1 MAESVN
7 FNLRFMRFLTLT
19 ILSFFTLTLAMAQND
34 GMQQRWEKID
44 SYLNQSLPKSAL
56 TDLEKIYKESKEKN
70 DADNQIKALIYMMR
84 CTDMTEEDAFEKDI
98 AFVRKEVTTA
108 VFPVNAMLQ
117 SMLGEMYWQYFQRRR
132 YNSDISASTNIDDT
146 DIQTWDQKTILQA
159 SIEAYQASLKDKVK
173 LLAYPT
179 DNFKHVIYS
188 SPYHAYT
195 ANLYDFLGRR
205 AFIFFQSAEAG
216 ISRPAEQF
224 NLNNTAYF
232 SLSAEFVTLPI
243 ESKDSLSTQ
252 LYAMKLIQ
260 DLEKIHLKDTDP
272 TILADLVLTRFTF
285 VADNSGLSNTDE
297 LRLNSLSKLEQSCLK
312 YPVSTEVSYAIAAI
326 WRERASNMT
335 GFKNSPAY
343 PDANLTAIQIC
354 DAAIKRFP
362 NSLGAQNCESLK
374 SNIYSPSL
382 ALTIEEVQIPQT
394 PFRIHVAYNNV
405 KKVHMRAI
413 RLNVAEAEKL
423 KTDLQ
428 YNYDADRF
436 DHFKTYLERI
446 PTKKWSADLIQD
458 PQLREHSTE
467 LVAEP
472 LPEGIYLLIAT
483 DVEKIE
489 KDKAFFSY
497 AFTTISNISY
507 VSRIKEGKAQVYVLE
522 RNTGKPIKDAQVSA
536 FISDYDYQSKK
547 NRKKVIG
554 TYTTDANGYVEVAGQ
569 KNSYSNYVRLDIS
582 TKNDR
587 LINDS
592 KNSYGF
598 YLYADER
605 NYTPTEIQPTTLIL
619 FTDRSIYRPGQTV
632 YFKGILYNGE
642 KKNNFSVVKNYP
654 LTVSFYDANGKETST
669 LELTTNEFGSVQGS
683 FTAPVGSLTGQMS
696 IGNYMNLTYF
706 NVEEYK
712 RPKFEVKIQP
722 LSGQF
727 KLNQE
732 VHVKAEA
739 KAFAGNAIDGAQVN
753 YRVVRQIQLPYW
765 YAKYWSNINTAETVI
780 TTGTTGTDV
789 NGMFTIN
796 FQALPDASVSAESK
810 STFSYTIYAD
820 VIDISGETR
829 SDQYTIAIGYSSL
842 ILDIQTP
849 AVVEKGKPAT
859 ITVSATNQTGE
870 PESANVRIKVFKLQA
885 PEKAL
890 RQRLWEAP
898 DKPLLSEEAFH
909 KLFPEDEYAN
919 ETAIENF
926 PQKLIAETVIKTDS
940 GKTAGWNI
948 PDSWE
953 SGQYLIL
960 ATAADKEGVESETQF
975 VFRKIDPAN
984 NKLAVAAPLLARIT
998 KASFQPN
1005 EKVIFEI
1012 GSSFSDVHVLCEIE
1026 RNGTV
1031 IRKEFL
1037 SLKNETKRIEQLL
1050 TEEDRGG
1057 LSVHYIFVHNSRVY
1071 GGTEEIIIPF
1081 TNKEL
1086 DIRWETF
1093 RSKLLP
1099 GQAEQWRL
1107 IIKKNNGE
1115 KAAAEFLAT
1124 MYDASLDAFVKHSWF
1139 MNLYQSNYGRLSWMN
1154 NHDGFGTEG
1163 FEVWDNHPSEKYIS
1177 QKYYDH
1183 FNWFGYSFGY
1193 HYGGYR
1199 NGALRMKKSAAPG
1212 NAEEVMYEKESADMA
1227 AAPAMSAMAE
1237 GSFKALDLS
1246 FTTTQSN
1253 ALATS
1258 SQKEEQPEQPA
1269 IRKDFRETAFFFPDL
1284 KTDAEGNIVLNFTVP
1299 EALTRWKMMGL
1310 AHTKDL
1316 SYGLT
1321 QQEVVTQKDLMVVP
1335 NAPRFLREGDQLV
1348 LSAKVTNLSG
1358 GPLTGTVTLQLF
1370 DAATMQ
1376 PIDKELGNTEP
1387 LKPFG
1392 NANTPSEVKNWSI
1405 KVPGNFQAIVYRI
1418 VATAGKHS
1426 DGEENIIPVFSN
1438 RMLVTESIP
1447 MVVTKGQTK
1456 TYNLEKLAS
1465 HTSNTLVNHRL
1476 TLELTPNPVWY
1487 AVQALPYLAE
1497 YPYECA
1503 EQTFSRYY
1511 ANSLAGFVANSSP
1524 EFKRMF
1530 ELWKNLEPDALL
1542 SNLEKNQELKMLLLE
1557 QTPWLRAAE
1566 SETEQKRRIGL
1577 LFDLTRM
1584 NSELDRAIGKLEQMQ
1599 LPNGAFPWFT
1609 GMREDRYITQHILI
1623 GLGHLKHLGVQQRH
1637 EDEMNDIT
1645 RKALQYSE
1653 ERLLRDYQEL
1663 LRRAKVDKLKLEEV
1677 RPSSLEVH
1685 YLYGRS
1691 FFETKAEGELAT
1703 AVEFYKNQSRKYW
1716 TEYALYEQALIGL
1729 VAYRDGNTQVS
1740 ELIHKSFKERAIVT
1754 EDKGMYWKTNPGYY
1768 WYEAPIERQAILIEF
1783 FEETAKDRSSVDKMR
1798 FWLLTQKQTTHW
1810 KTTKATT
1817 EACYALL
1824 LNGTSWLSVDTT
1836 LSVEVAHKKVD
1847 FPENNIN
1854 PTLTKVWE
1862 SKEIKPEMSKVT
1874 LSKQGEGVAW
1884 GALHWQY
1891 YEDLDKITTH
1901 KNDQIQ
1907 LTKELMLEVQTPS
1920 GAVLT
1925 PVTATTALKAG
1936 DLVKVKLVIR
1946 SDRDLEYVHVQD
1958 MRAAGFEPL
1967 NVLSGAKWN
1976 NSFGYYES
1984 TRDASTDFFIGFLPR
1999 GTYVFE
2005 YSLRVNNAGNFSN
2018 GITNIQCMYAP
2029 EFNAHSQGIRV
2040 EIK

>member
-1 MAESVN
+1 
-7 FNLRFMRFLTLT
+7 MRFLTLT
-19 ILSFFTLTLAMAQND
+19 ILSFFTLTLAMAQTD

-98 AFVRKEVTTA
+98 AFVRKEITTA
-108 VFPVNAMLQ
+108 AFPVNAVLQ

-132 YNSDISASTNIDDT
+132 YNSDISASTNVDDN

-159 SIEAYQASLKDKVK
+159 SIQAYHASLKDKEK
-173 LLAYPT
+173 LLTYPT
-179 DNFKHVIYS
+179 DNFRHVIYS
-188 SPYHAYT
+188 SIYHTYT
-195 ANLYDFLGRR
+195 TNLYDFLGRKTL
-205 AFIFFQSAEAG
+205 IFFQSAEAG
-216 ISRPAEQF
+216 INRPAEQF

-232 SLSAEFVTLPI
+232 SLSAEFVTLTI
-243 ESKDSLSTQ
+243 ESKDTLSTH
-252 LYAMKLIQ
+252 LYAMKLMQ

-272 TILADLVLTRFTF
+272 SILTDLVMTRFAF
-285 VADNSGLSNTDE
+285 VAANSGLSNTDE
-297 LRLNSLSKLEQSCLK
+297 LRLNTLSKLEQSCLK
-312 YPVSTEVSYAIAAI
+312 YPVSTEVSYAMASI

-382 ALTIEEVQIPQT
+382 ALTIEEVHIPQT

-405 KKVHMRAI
+405 KTVYMRAI
-413 RLNVAEAEKL
+413 RLSVAEAEKL
-423 KTDLQ
+423 KNDLQ

-436 DHFKTYLERI
+436 DHFKPYLERI
-446 PTKKWSADLIQD
+446 PTKKWSVDLIQD

-467 LVAEP
+467 LVAEA
-472 LPEGIYLLIAT
+472 LSEGIYLLIAT
-483 DVEKIE
+483 DVTKIE
-489 KDKAFFSY
+489 KNKAFFAY

-507 VSRIKEGKAQVYVLE
+507 VSRIREGKAQIYVLE

-554 TYTTDANGYVEVAGQ
+554 TYTTDVNGYVEVTGQ

-587 LINDS
+587 LINDNR
-592 KNSYGF
+592 NSYGF
-598 YLYADER
+598 YLYSDER
-605 NYTPTEIQPTTLIL
+605 YYNPTEIQPATLLL

-632 YFKGILYNGE
+632 YFKGIVYNGE
-642 KKNNFSVVKNYP
+642 KKNNYSVIKNYP
-654 LTVSFYDANGKETST
+654 VTISFYDANGKETSS

-683 FTAPVGSLTGQMS
+683 FTTPVGSLTGQMS
-696 IGNYMNLTYF
+696 IGNYMQRAYF

-722 LSGQF
+722 LTEQV
-727 KLNQE
+727 KLSQE

-765 YAKYWSNINTAETVI
+765 YTKYWTNINTAETVI
-780 TTGTTGTDV
+780 TTGTTETDV
-789 NGMFTIN
+789 NGMFNIN
-796 FQALPDASVSAESK
+796 FQTLPDASVSAESK

-820 VIDISGETR
+820 VIDISGETH

-842 ILDIQTP
+842 TLGIQTP

-870 PESANVRIKVFKLQA
+870 PESANVRIRIFRLQP
-885 PEKAL
+885 PEKVL
-890 RQRLWEAP
+890 RQRLWETP
-898 DKPLLSEEAFH
+898 DKPLLSEEAFR

-919 ETAIENF
+919 ETAVENF
-926 PQKLIAETVIKTDS
+926 PQKLISEIIIKTDS
-940 GKTAGWNI
+940 GKTAPWNI
-948 PDSWE
+948 PDNWE

-960 ATAADKEGVESETQF
+960 ATAPDKDGVESETQLLF
-975 VFRKIDPAN
+975 QKMDPAS
-984 NKLAVAAPLLARIT
+984 NKLAVVVPLFARVT
-998 KASFQPN
+998 KESFQPN
-1005 EKVIFEI
+1005 EKAVFEI

-1026 RNGTV
+1026 RNGTI

-1057 LSVHYIFVHNSRVY
+1057 LSVQYIFVHNSRVY
-1071 GGTEEIIIPF
+1071 GGTENINIPF

-1107 IIKKNNGE
+1107 IIKKSNGE

-1124 MYDASLDAFVKHSWF
+1124 MYDASLDAFVKHNWF
-1139 MNLYQSNYGRLSWMN
+1139 MNLYQYNYGRLSWMN

-1212 NAEEVMYEKESADMA
+1212 SAEEVMYEKEYDMA
-1227 AAPAMSAMAE
+1227 PAPAMSAMTE
-1237 GSFKALDLS
+1237 G
-1246 FTTTQSN
+1246 T
-1253 ALATS
+1253 LAVADSVIVGNTKQDYKTLAS
-1258 SQKEEQPEQPA
+1258 PKEEQPEQPA

-1321 QQEVVTQKDLMVVP
+1321 QQEVVTQKELMVIP
-1335 NAPRFLREGDQLV
+1335 NAPRFLREGDELV

-1358 GPLTGTVTLQLF
+1358 GPLTGTVLLQLF

-1392 NANTPSEVKNWSI
+1392 NTNTPSEVKNWSI

-1418 VATAGKHS
+1418 VATAGKYS
-1426 DGEENIIPVFSN
+1426 DGEENVIPVFSN

-1456 TYNLEKLAS
+1456 TYNLEKLGS
-1465 HTSNTLVNHRL
+1465 HSSNTLVNHRL
-1476 TLELTPNPVWY
+1476 TLEFTPNPVWY

-1511 ANSLAGFVANSSP
+1511 ANALAGFVANSSP

-1530 ELWKNLEPDALL
+1530 ELWKNLEPEALL

-1566 SETEQKRRIGL
+1566 NETEQKRRIGL

-1599 LPNGAFPWFT
+1599 LPSGAFPWFT

-1637 EDEMNDIT
+1637 EDEISDIT

-1653 ERLLRDYQEL
+1653 ERLLKDYQEL
-1663 LRRAKVDKLKLEEV
+1663 LRRAKVDKLKLEDV

-1703 AVEFYKNQSRKYW
+1703 AVQFYKNQSRKYW

-1729 VAYRDGNTQVS
+1729 AAYRDGDTQLS
-1740 ELIHKSFKERAIVT
+1740 ELIYKSFKERAIVT

-1768 WYEAPIERQAILIEF
+1768 WYEAPIERQAMLIEF
-1783 FEETAKDRSSVDKMR
+1783 FEETAKDRSSVDNMR

-1824 LNGTSWLSVDTT
+1824 LNGTSWLTVDTT

-1874 LSKQGEGVAW
+1874 LSKQGEGIAW

-1920 GAVLT
+1920 GTMLT
-1925 PVTATTALKAG
+1925 PVTAATALKAG

-1967 NVLSGAKWN
+1967 NVLSGAKWK